1 MRLLLTLALASAL
14 TSLPS
19 PGGASSVTF
28 TFNGSC
34 TQACSEVLLA
44 TGQQVSGTL
53 RIDSAFLPIAE
64 GTSTEVL
71 NSNLLDLE
79 FGYGSQFFRLP
90 QVVQEDRLL
99 FTLLGGRH
107 IISNGV
113 GLLARNAEY
122 QLLIAPAGDGLS
134 LPSVGA
140 RLYGGSVVSWGT
152 FVASP
157 VPEPA
162 SAVLLLLGLFSV
174 GLKVRADSGRRR
186 IDV

>member
-1 MRLLLTLALASAL
+1 MRQLLIFAFLSVL

-19 PGGASSVTF
+19 PGRASGVTF
-28 TFNGSC
+28 TFSGQC
-34 TQACSEVLLA
+34 AQACSEVSLA
-44 TGQQVSGTL
+44 LGQQVSGTL
-53 RIDSAFLPIAE
+53 RIDSAFLPTAE

-122 QLLIAPAGDGLS
+122 ELLIAPAGEGLS

-140 RLYGGSVVSWGT
+140 WLYSESVASWGT
-152 FVASP
+152 FAAP

-162 SAVLLLLGLFSV
+162 SAVLLLAGLLSV
-174 GLKVRADSGRRR
+174 GLGARAERRGRR
-186 IDV
+186 IGV